1 MNGSK
6 LISIIEYVYLQSFF
20 KVKYCEIQQKFIFV
34 VKLPFMKYLIVPVVA
49 FFLFSCNAENK
60 EEVKSDP
67 LLEKIAGK
75 DYAKLIEIPTT
86 KEGQIDTA
94 QIALITFE
102 ESVFEFDT
110 INEGDVIEHTF
121 NFTNPGKK
129 PLFILQ
135 TNSSCGCT
143 VANYSKEA
151 IQPGE
156 SGSISISF
164 NSKGKSGQQNR
175 KISVITNSY
184 PNEKLIM
191 LKGFVKQLDS

>member
-1 MNGSK
+1 
-6 LISIIEYVYLQSFF
+6 
-20 KVKYCEIQQKFIFV
+20 
-34 VKLPFMKYLIVPVVA
+34 MKYLFILIAA
-49 FFLFSCNAENK
+49 FFLISCNTENK

-86 KEGQIDTA
+86 KEGKIDTT
-94 QIALITFE
+94 QIALISFE
-102 ESVFEFDT
+102 ESVYGFDT
-110 INEGDVIEHTF
+110 IFEGDIIEHTF
-121 NFTNPGKK
+121 NFTNSGKK

-143 VANYSKEA
+143 VANYSKDP

-164 NSKGKSGQQNR
+164 NSKDKSGEQNR

-184 PNEKLIM
+184 PNEKIIR
-191 LKGFVKQLDS
+191 LKGFVKQLES